1 MSIIPKTIRANIFF
15 QLDEL
20 YRQCCQYAILNLC
33 TLDEAQLA
41 VIGEVIF
48 AE

>member
-20 YRQCCQYAILNLC
+20 YRQCCQYAILHFC
-33 TLDEAQLA
+33 TLEEAQLA

-48 AE
+48 AD